1 MEAKVIS
8 YHCWNKDGT
17 KIAIVPNNN
26 IVEIYNVKGFNPKD
40 WTLDAKFKPEHG
52 SLITCVDWSAA
63 NNMILTCSQDR
74 NAYVWSPPD
83 GENSE
88 WTPQIV
94 LLRFNRAA
102 TCCAWSPDGSKFIV
116 GGSERSIMICY
127 YDKKNNFWV
136 AKKINRHRSSILSLA
151 WHPSGVIMGSSGCD
165 SSAVVGAALQTKA
178 GDSKDTTIDI
188 FGSIRDCA
196 SGSVYDKERVPG
208 SWVSSIAFS
217 PSGSTIA
224 LCSRNSTVRFVK
236 FTGINE
242 EKTAAEIEAIKA
254 KREGDGKTDKAQPKV
269 METESFTLLLRTLPF
284 TCGLFVDETTFVAA
298 GFDPQPTVIK
308 QKGSNFEWAVDRTLE
323 MEAAGGDTAPKSGAL
338 SAMRRFQERT
348 QVGGSSGSSSEEVK
362 GHTNSTSAMKVA
374 KVDAS
379 GKPTYISTS
388 GLDGKLL
395 FWKL

>member
-1 MEAKVIS
+1 MEAKVIT
-8 YHCWNKDGT
+8 YHCWNKDFS
-17 KIAIVPNNN
+17 KIAIVPNSN
-26 IVEIYNVKGFNPKD
+26 IVEIYNVKGFDPKA

-52 SLITCVDWSAA
+52 SLITCVDWSAV
-63 NNMILTCSQDR
+63 NDKILTCSQDR

-83 GENSE
+83 AQNPE
-88 WTPQIV
+88 WTPEIV
-94 LLRFNRAA
+94 LLRFDRAA

-116 GGSERSIMICY
+116 GGSEKHVMICY

-136 AKKINRHRSSILSLA
+136 AKKINRHRSAILSLA

-165 SSAVVGAALQTKA
+165 STAVVGSALQVKA

-188 FGSIRDCA
+188 FGSVRDCA
-196 SGSVYDKERVPG
+196 SGSIYDTETVTG
-208 SWVSSIAFS
+208 SWVSCITFS

-224 LCSRNSTVRFVK
+224 VCSRNSTVRFVK
-236 FTGINE
+236 FVSVDE
-242 EKTAAEIEAIKA
+242 EKTAAEVEKA
-254 KREGDGKTDKAQPKV
+254 DKAQPKV
-269 METESFTLLLRTLPF
+269 MVTESYTVLLPSLPY
-284 TCGLFVDETTFVAA
+284 TTGVFVNDETFVGA
-298 GFDPQPTVIK
+298 GFDAQPTVIK
-308 QKGSNFEWAVDRTLE
+308 CKAGSFEWAIDRKLE
-323 MEAAGGDTAPKSGAL
+323 MEAAGTGNTVRSGAL
-338 SAMRRFQERT
+338 SAMRQFQERT
-348 QVGGSSGSSSEEVK
+348 MVGGAGAASSEDVK